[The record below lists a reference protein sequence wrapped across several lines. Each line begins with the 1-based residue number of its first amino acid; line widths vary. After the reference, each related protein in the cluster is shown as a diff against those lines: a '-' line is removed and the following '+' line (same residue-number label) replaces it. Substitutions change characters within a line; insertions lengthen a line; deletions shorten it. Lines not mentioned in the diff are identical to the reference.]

1 MSLFHLWKFHSMA
14 LIAGCILDWLMG
26 DPYWLFHPVR
36 FMGNMISA
44 LEARLRRLFPEHL
57 LLAGGVLAGFMCLF
71 WTLIPVLG
79 FLGIYRGLLSFGI
92 QRHWIYICLF
102 VLESFFCGQLLA
114 ARSLQTESMKVCS
127 ALKEGDI
134 EKARKA
140 VSMIVG
146 RDTAILDR
154 DGIARAAV
162 ETVAENT
169 SDGVIAPFFF
179 MAVFGPAGGF
189 FYKAV
194 NTMDSMVGYKNE
206 TYLLF
211 GRAAAKMDD
220 AVNWLPARL
229 SGMLLTAAAWLLPG
243 MDGKNAWRIFK
254 RDRFNH
260 ASPNSA
266 QTEAVMAG
274 ALGVQLAG
282 PASYFGKLYEKP
294 TIGDALRP
302 VEPGDILR
310 ANRMLYAAGT
320 LCMALL
326 ACARAAVCLPLGL

>member
-14 LIAGCILDWLMG
+14 LLAGCILDWLMG

-146 RDTAILDR
+146 RDTAVLDR

-169 SDGVIAPFFF
+169 SDGVIAPFLF
-179 MAVFGPAGGF
+179 MALFGPAGGF

-266 QTEAVMAG
+266 QGEAACAG
-274 ALGVQLAG
+274 ALHLRLAG
-282 PASYFGKLYEKP
+282 DAWYFGTLYKKP
-294 TIGDALRP
+294 YIGDDDRP
-302 VEPGDILR
+302 IRPDDIKGVCSLMFG
-310 ANRMLYAAGT
+310 AQGLLMAG
-320 LCMALL
+320 LVILL
-326 ACARAAVCLPLGL
+326 LLL

>member
-92 QRHWIYICLF
+92 QRHWVYICLF

-146 RDTAILDR
+146 RDTAVLDR

-266 QTEAVMAG
+266 QGEAACAG
-274 ALGVQLAG
+274 ALHLRLAG
-282 PASYFGKLYEKP
+282 DAWYFGTLYKKP
-294 TIGDALRP
+294 YIGDDDRP
-302 VEPGDILR
+302 IRPDDIKGVCSLMFG
-310 ANRMLYAAGT
+310 AQGLLMAG
-320 LCMALL
+320 LVILL
-326 ACARAAVCLPLGL
+326 LLL

>member
-14 LIAGCILDWLMG
+14 LLAGCILDWLMG

-146 RDTAILDR
+146 RDPAVLDR

-206 TYLLF
+206 TYL
-211 GRAAAKMDD
+211 
-220 AVNWLPARL
+220 
-229 SGMLLTAAAWLLPG
+229 
-243 MDGKNAWRIFK
+243 
-254 RDRFNH
+254 
-260 ASPNSA
+260 
-266 QTEAVMAG
+266 
-274 ALGVQLAG
+274 
-282 PASYFGKLYEKP
+282 
-294 TIGDALRP
+294 
-302 VEPGDILR
+302 
-310 ANRMLYAAGT
+310 
-320 LCMALL
+320 
-326 ACARAAVCLPLGL
+326 

>member
-146 RDTAILDR
+146 RDTAVLDR

-266 QTEAVMAG
+266 QGEAACAG
-274 ALGVQLAG
+274 ALHLRLAG
-282 PASYFGKLYEKP
+282 DAWYFGTLYKKP
-294 TIGDALRP
+294 YIGDDDRP
-302 VEPGDILR
+302 IRPDDIKGVCSLMFG
-310 ANRMLYAAGT
+310 AQGLLMAG
-320 LCMALL
+320 LVISLL
-326 ACARAAVCLPLGL
+326 LL

>member
-71 WTLIPVLG
+71 WTLIPVQG

-146 RDTAILDR
+146 RDTAVLDR

-266 QTEAVMAG
+266 QGEAACAG
-274 ALGVQLAG
+274 ALHLRLAG
-282 PASYFGKLYEKP
+282 DAWYFGTLYKKP
-294 TIGDALRP
+294 YIGDDDRP
-302 VEPGDILR
+302 IRPDDIKGVCSLMFG
-310 ANRMLYAAGT
+310 AQGLLMAG
-320 LCMALL
+320 LVILL
-326 ACARAAVCLPLGL
+326 LLL

>member
-36 FMGNMISA
+36 LMGNMISA

-146 RDTAILDR
+146 RDTAVLDR

-266 QTEAVMAG
+266 QGEAACAG
-274 ALGVQLAG
+274 ALHLRLAG
-282 PASYFGKLYEKP
+282 DAWYFGTLYKKP
-294 TIGDALRP
+294 YIGDDDRP
-302 VEPGDILR
+302 IRPDDIKGVCSLMFG
-310 ANRMLYAAGT
+310 AQGLLMAG
-320 LCMALL
+320 LVILL
-326 ACARAAVCLPLGL
+326 LLL

>member
-44 LEARLRRLFPEHL
+44 LEARLRRLFPGHL

-146 RDTAILDR
+146 RDTAVLDR

-266 QTEAVMAG
+266 QGEAACAG
-274 ALGVQLAG
+274 ALHLRLAG
-282 PASYFGKLYEKP
+282 DAWYFGTLYKKP
-294 TIGDALRP
+294 YIGDDDRP
-302 VEPGDILR
+302 IRPDDIKGVCSLMFG
-310 ANRMLYAAGT
+310 AQGLLMAG
-320 LCMALL
+320 LVILL
-326 ACARAAVCLPLGL
+326 LLL

>member
-146 RDTAILDR
+146 RDTAVLDR

-211 GRAAAKMDD
+211 GRAAAKLDD

-266 QTEAVMAG
+266 QGEAACAG
-274 ALGVQLAG
+274 ALHLRLAG
-282 PASYFGKLYEKP
+282 DAWYFGTLYKKP
-294 TIGDALRP
+294 YIGDDDRP
-302 VEPGDILR
+302 IRPDDIKGVCSLMFG
-310 ANRMLYAAGT
+310 AQGLLMAG
-320 LCMALL
+320 LVILL
-326 ACARAAVCLPLGL
+326 LDRKSVV

>member
-146 RDTAILDR
+146 RDTAVLDR

-194 NTMDSMVGYKNE
+194 NTLDSMVGYKNE

-266 QTEAVMAG
+266 QGEAACAG
-274 ALGVQLAG
+274 ALHLRLAG
-282 PASYFGKLYEKP
+282 DAWYFGTLYKKP
-294 TIGDALRP
+294 YIGDDDRP
-302 VEPGDILR
+302 IRPDDIKGVCSLMFG
-310 ANRMLYAAGT
+310 AQGLLMAG
-320 LCMALL
+320 LVILL
-326 ACARAAVCLPLGL
+326 LLL

>member
-1 MSLFHLWKFHSMA
+1 MSLFHLWKFHSMS

-26 DPYWLFHPVR
+26 DPYWLFHPAR

-146 RDTAILDR
+146 RDTAVLDR

-211 GRAAAKMDD
+211 GRAAAKLDD

-229 SGMLLTAAAWLLPG
+229 SGMLLTSAAWLLPG

-266 QTEAVMAG
+266 QGEAACAG
-274 ALGVQLAG
+274 ALHLRLAG
-282 PASYFGKLYEKP
+282 DAWYFGTLYKKP
-294 TIGDALRP
+294 YIGDDDRP
-302 VEPGDILR
+302 IRPDDIKGVCSLMFG
-310 ANRMLYAAGT
+310 AQGLLMAG
-320 LCMALL
+320 LVILL
-326 ACARAAVCLPLGL
+326 LLL

>member
-1 MSLFHLWKFHSMA
+1 MA
-14 LIAGCILDWLMG
+14 LLAGCILDWLMG

-146 RDTAILDR
+146 RDTAVLDR

-169 SDGVIAPFFF
+169 SDGVIAPFLF
-179 MAVFGPAGGF
+179 MALFGPAGGF

-211 GRAAAKMDD
+211 GRAAAKLDD

-229 SGMLLTAAAWLLPG
+229 SGMLLAAAAWLLPG

-266 QTEAVMAG
+266 QGEAACAG
-274 ALGVQLAG
+274 ALHLRLAG
-282 PASYFGKLYEKP
+282 DAWYFGTLYKKP
-294 TIGDALRP
+294 YIGDDDRSIRP
-302 VEPGDILR
+302 DDIKGVCSLMFG
-310 ANRMLYAAGT
+310 AQGLLMAG
-320 LCMALL
+320 LVILL
-326 ACARAAVCLPLGL
+326 LLL

>member
-146 RDTAILDR
+146 RDTAVLDR

-211 GRAAAKMDD
+211 GRAAAKLDD

-229 SGMLLTAAAWLLPG
+229 SGMLLTAAAWLLLG

-266 QTEAVMAG
+266 QGEAACAG
-274 ALGVQLAG
+274 ALHLRLAG
-282 PASYFGKLYEKP
+282 DAWYFGTLYKKP
-294 TIGDALRP
+294 YIGDDDRP
-302 VEPGDILR
+302 IRPDDIKGVCSLMFG
-310 ANRMLYAAGT
+310 AQGLLMAG
-320 LCMALL
+320 LVILL
-326 ACARAAVCLPLGL
+326 LLL

>member
-26 DPYWLFHPVR
+26 DPYWLFHPIR

-44 LEARLRRLFPEHL
+44 LEARFRRLFPEHL

-146 RDTAILDR
+146 RDTAVLDR
-154 DGIARAAV
+154 DGIARASGA
-162 ETVAENT
+162 TVAENT

-211 GRAAAKMDD
+211 GRAAAKLDD

-266 QTEAVMAG
+266 QGEAACAG
-274 ALGVQLAG
+274 ALHLRLAG
-282 PASYFGKLYEKP
+282 DAWYFGTLYKKP
-294 TIGDALRP
+294 YIGDDDRP
-302 VEPGDILR
+302 IRPDDIKGVCSLMFG
-310 ANRMLYAAGT
+310 AQGLLMAG
-320 LCMALL
+320 L
-326 ACARAAVCLPLGL
+326 VI

>member
-146 RDTAILDR
+146 RDTAVLDR

-189 FYKAV
+189 FYTAV

-266 QTEAVMAG
+266 QGEAACAG
-274 ALGVQLAG
+274 ALHLRLAG
-282 PASYFGKLYEKP
+282 DAWYFGTLYKKP
-294 TIGDALRP
+294 YIGDDDRP
-302 VEPGDILR
+302 IRPDDIKGVCSLMFG
-310 ANRMLYAAGT
+310 AQGLLMAG
-320 LCMALL
+320 LVILL
-326 ACARAAVCLPLGL
+326 LLL

>member
-36 FMGNMISA
+36 VMGNMISA

-146 RDTAILDR
+146 RDTAVLDR

-211 GRAAAKMDD
+211 GRAAAKLDD

-266 QTEAVMAG
+266 QGEAACAG
-274 ALGVQLAG
+274 ALHLRLAG
-282 PASYFGKLYEKP
+282 DAWYFGTLYKKP
-294 TIGDALRP
+294 YIGDDDRP
-302 VEPGDILR
+302 IRPDDIKGVCSLMFG
-310 ANRMLYAAGT
+310 AQGLLMAG
-320 LCMALL
+320 LVILL
-326 ACARAAVCLPLGL
+326 LLL

>member
-1 MSLFHLWKFHSMA
+1 MSLFHLWKFHSMS

-146 RDTAILDR
+146 RDTAVLDR

-211 GRAAAKMDD
+211 GRAAAKLDD

-243 MDGKNAWRIFK
+243 RDGKNAWRIFK

-266 QTEAVMAG
+266 QGEAACAG
-274 ALGVQLAG
+274 ALHLRLAG
-282 PASYFGKLYEKP
+282 DAWYFGTLYKKP
-294 TIGDALRP
+294 YIGDDDRP
-302 VEPGDILR
+302 IRPDDIKGVCSLMFG
-310 ANRMLYAAGT
+310 AQGLLMAG
-320 LCMALL
+320 LVILL
-326 ACARAAVCLPLGL
+326 LLL

>member
-26 DPYWLFHPVR
+26 DPYWLFHPIR

-44 LEARLRRLFPEHL
+44 REARLRRLFPEHL

-146 RDTAILDR
+146 RDTAVLDR

-211 GRAAAKMDD
+211 GRAAAKLDD

-266 QTEAVMAG
+266 QGEAACAG
-274 ALGVQLAG
+274 ALHLRLAG
-282 PASYFGKLYEKP
+282 DAWYFGTLYKKP
-294 TIGDALRP
+294 YIGDDDRP
-302 VEPGDILR
+302 IRPDDIKGVCSLMFG
-310 ANRMLYAAGT
+310 AQGLLMAG
-320 LCMALL
+320 LVILL
-326 ACARAAVCLPLGL
+326 LLL

>member
-79 FLGIYRGLLSFGI
+79 FLGIYRDLLSFGI

-146 RDTAILDR
+146 RDTAVLDR

-266 QTEAVMAG
+266 QGEAACAG
-274 ALGVQLAG
+274 ALHLRLAG
-282 PASYFGKLYEKP
+282 DAWYFGTLYKKP
-294 TIGDALRP
+294 YIGDDDRP
-302 VEPGDILR
+302 IRPDDIKGVCSLMFG
-310 ANRMLYAAGT
+310 AQGLLMAG
-320 LCMALL
+320 LVILL
-326 ACARAAVCLPLGL
+326 LLL

>member
-14 LIAGCILDWLMG
+14 LLAGCILDWLMG

-146 RDTAILDR
+146 RDTAVLDR

-211 GRAAAKMDD
+211 GRAAAKLDD

-266 QTEAVMAG
+266 QGEAACAG
-274 ALGVQLAG
+274 ALHLRLAG
-282 PASYFGKLYEKP
+282 DAWYFGTLYKKP
-294 TIGDALRP
+294 YIGDDDRP
-302 VEPGDILR
+302 IRPDDIKGVCSLMFG
-310 ANRMLYAAGT
+310 AQGLLMAG
-320 LCMALL
+320 LVILL
-326 ACARAAVCLPLGL
+326 LLL

>member
-146 RDTAILDR
+146 RDTAVLYR

-211 GRAAAKMDD
+211 GRAAAKLDD

-266 QTEAVMAG
+266 QGEAACAG
-274 ALGVQLAG
+274 ALHLRLAG
-282 PASYFGKLYEKP
+282 DAWYFGTLYKKP
-294 TIGDALRP
+294 YIGDDDRP
-302 VEPGDILR
+302 IRPDDIKGVCSLMFG
-310 ANRMLYAAGT
+310 AQGLLMAG
-320 LCMALL
+320 LVILL
-326 ACARAAVCLPLGL
+326 LLL

>member
-14 LIAGCILDWLMG
+14 LLAGCILDWLMG

-44 LEARLRRLFPEHL
+44 LEARFRRLFPEHL
-57 LLAGGVLAGFMCLF
+57 LLAGGGLAGFMCLF

-127 ALKEGDI
+127 TLKEGDI

-146 RDTAILDR
+146 RDTAVLDR

-211 GRAAAKMDD
+211 GRAAAKLDD

-266 QTEAVMAG
+266 QGEAACAG
-274 ALGVQLAG
+274 ALHLRLAG
-282 PASYFGKLYEKP
+282 DAWYFGTLYKKP
-294 TIGDALRP
+294 YIGDDDRP
-302 VEPGDILR
+302 IRPDDIKGVCSLMFG
-310 ANRMLYAAGT
+310 AQGLLMAG
-320 LCMALL
+320 LVILL
-326 ACARAAVCLPLGL
+326 LLL

>member
-26 DPYWLFHPVR
+26 DPYWLFHSVR

-211 GRAAAKMDD
+211 GRAAAKLDD

-266 QTEAVMAG
+266 QGEAACAG
-274 ALGVQLAG
+274 ALHLRLAG
-282 PASYFGKLYEKP
+282 DAWYFGTLYKKP
-294 TIGDALRP
+294 YIGDDDRP
-302 VEPGDILR
+302 IRPDDIKGVCSLMFG
-310 ANRMLYAAGT
+310 AQGLLMAG
-320 LCMALL
+320 LVILL
-326 ACARAAVCLPLGL
+326 LLL

>member
-146 RDTAILDR
+146 RDTAVLDR

-211 GRAAAKMDD
+211 GRAAAKLDD

-229 SGMLLTAAAWLLPG
+229 SGMLHTAAAWLLPG

-266 QTEAVMAG
+266 QGEAACAG
-274 ALGVQLAG
+274 ALHLRLAG
-282 PASYFGKLYEKP
+282 DAWYFGTLYKKP
-294 TIGDALRP
+294 YIGDDDRP
-302 VEPGDILR
+302 IRPDDIKGVCSLMFG
-310 ANRMLYAAGT
+310 AQGLLMAG
-320 LCMALL
+320 LVILL
-326 ACARAAVCLPLGL
+326 LLL

>member
-146 RDTAILDR
+146 RDTAVLDR

-266 QTEAVMAG
+266 QGEAACAG
-274 ALGVQLAG
+274 ALHLRVAG
-282 PASYFGKLYEKP
+282 DAWYFGTLYKKP
-294 TIGDALRP
+294 YIGDDDRP
-302 VEPGDILR
+302 IRPDDIKGVCSLMFG
-310 ANRMLYAAGT
+310 AQGLLMAG
-320 LCMALL
+320 LVILL
-326 ACARAAVCLPLGL
+326 LLL

>member
-146 RDTAILDR
+146 RDTAVLDR

-206 TYLLF
+206 SYLLF

-266 QTEAVMAG
+266 QGEAACAG
-274 ALGVQLAG
+274 ALHLRLAG
-282 PASYFGKLYEKP
+282 DAWYFGTLYKKP
-294 TIGDALRP
+294 YIGDDDRP
-302 VEPGDILR
+302 IRPDDIKGVCSLMFG
-310 ANRMLYAAGT
+310 AQGLLMAG
-320 LCMALL
+320 LVILL
-326 ACARAAVCLPLGL
+326 LLL

>member
-14 LIAGCILDWLMG
+14 LLAGCILDWLMG

-127 ALKEGDI
+127 TLKEGDI

-146 RDTAILDR
+146 RDTAVLDR

-211 GRAAAKMDD
+211 GRAAAKLDD

-229 SGMLLTAAAWLLPG
+229 SGMLLAAAAWLLPG

-266 QTEAVMAG
+266 QGEAACAG
-274 ALGVQLAG
+274 ALHLRLAG
-282 PASYFGKLYEKP
+282 DAWYFGTLYKKP
-294 TIGDALRP
+294 YIGDDDRP
-302 VEPGDILR
+302 IRPDDIKGVCSLMFG
-310 ANRMLYAAGT
+310 AQGLLMAG
-320 LCMALL
+320 LVILL
-326 ACARAAVCLPLGL
+326 LLL

>member
-146 RDTAILDR
+146 RDTAVLDR

-211 GRAAAKMDD
+211 GRAAAKLDD

-266 QTEAVMAG
+266 QGEAACAG
-274 ALGVQLAG
+274 ALHLRLAG
-282 PASYFGKLYEKP
+282 DAWYFGTLYKKP
-294 TIGDALRP
+294 YIGDDDRP
-302 VEPGDILR
+302 IRPDDIKGVCSLMFG
-310 ANRMLYAAGT
+310 AQGLLMAG
-320 LCMALL
+320 LVILILL
-326 ACARAAVCLPLGL
+326 L

>member
-14 LIAGCILDWLMG
+14 LLAGCILDWLMG

-127 ALKEGDI
+127 TLKEGDI

-146 RDTAILDR
+146 RDTAVLDR

-211 GRAAAKMDD
+211 GRAAAKLDD

-266 QTEAVMAG
+266 QGEAACAG
-274 ALGVQLAG
+274 ALHLRLAG
-282 PASYFGKLYEKP
+282 DAWYFGTLYKKP
-294 TIGDALRP
+294 YIGDDDRP
-302 VEPGDILR
+302 IRPDDIKGVCSLMFG
-310 ANRMLYAAGT
+310 AQGLLMAG
-320 LCMALL
+320 LVILL
-326 ACARAAVCLPLGL
+326 LLL

>member
-1 MSLFHLWKFHSMA
+1 MSLFHLWKFHSMS

-146 RDTAILDR
+146 RDTAVLDR

-266 QTEAVMAG
+266 QGEAACAG
-274 ALGVQLAG
+274 ALHLRLAG
-282 PASYFGKLYEKP
+282 DAWYFGTLYKKP
-294 TIGDALRP
+294 YIGDDDRP
-302 VEPGDILR
+302 DDIKGVCSLMFG
-310 ANRMLYAAGT
+310 AQGLLMAG
-320 LCMALL
+320 LVILL
-326 ACARAAVCLPLGL
+326 LLL

>member
-44 LEARLRRLFPEHL
+44 LEARFRRLFPEHL

-146 RDTAILDR
+146 RDTAVLDR

-211 GRAAAKMDD
+211 GRAAAKLDD

-266 QTEAVMAG
+266 QGEAACAG
-274 ALGVQLAG
+274 ALHLRLAG
-282 PASYFGKLYEKP
+282 DAWYFGTLYKKP
-294 TIGDALRP
+294 YIGDDDRP
-302 VEPGDILR
+302 IRPDDIKGVCSLMFG
-310 ANRMLYAAGT
+310 AQGLLMAG
-320 LCMALL
+320 LVILL
-326 ACARAAVCLPLGL
+326 LLL

>member
-44 LEARLRRLFPEHL
+44 REARLRRLFPEHL

-146 RDTAILDR
+146 RDTAVLDR

-266 QTEAVMAG
+266 QGEAACAG
-274 ALGVQLAG
+274 ALHLRLAG
-282 PASYFGKLYEKP
+282 DAWYFGTLYKKP
-294 TIGDALRP
+294 YIGDDDRP
-302 VEPGDILR
+302 IRPDDIKGVCSLMFG
-310 ANRMLYAAGT
+310 AQGLLMAG
-320 LCMALL
+320 LVILL
-326 ACARAAVCLPLGL
+326 LLL

>member
-146 RDTAILDR
+146 RDTAVLDR

-189 FYKAV
+189 FYKVV

-211 GRAAAKMDD
+211 GRAAAKLDD

-266 QTEAVMAG
+266 QGEAACAG
-274 ALGVQLAG
+274 ALHLRLAG
-282 PASYFGKLYEKP
+282 DAWYFGILYKKP
-294 TIGDALRP
+294 YIGDDDRP
-302 VEPGDILR
+302 IRPDDIKGVCSLMFG
-310 ANRMLYAAGT
+310 AQGLLMAG
-320 LCMALL
+320 LVILL
-326 ACARAAVCLPLGL
+326 LLL

>member
-36 FMGNMISA
+36 FMGNMISE

-146 RDTAILDR
+146 RDTAVLDR

-266 QTEAVMAG
+266 QGEAACAG
-274 ALGVQLAG
+274 ALHLRLAG
-282 PASYFGKLYEKP
+282 DAWYFGTLYKKP
-294 TIGDALRP
+294 YIGDDDRP
-302 VEPGDILR
+302 IRPDDIKGVCSLMFG
-310 ANRMLYAAGT
+310 AQGLLMAG
-320 LCMALL
+320 LVILL
-326 ACARAAVCLPLGL
+326 LLL

>member
-146 RDTAILDR
+146 RDTAVLDR

-266 QTEAVMAG
+266 QGEAACAG
-274 ALGVQLAG
+274 ALHLSLAG
-282 PASYFGKLYEKP
+282 DAWYFGTLYKKP
-294 TIGDALRP
+294 YIGDDDRP
-302 VEPGDILR
+302 IRPDDIKGVCSLMFG
-310 ANRMLYAAGT
+310 AQGLLMAG
-320 LCMALL
+320 LVILL
-326 ACARAAVCLPLGL
+326 LLL

>member
-14 LIAGCILDWLMG
+14 LLAGCILDWLMG

-146 RDTAILDR
+146 RDTAVLDR

-169 SDGVIAPFFF
+169 SDGVIAPFLF
-179 MAVFGPAGGF
+179 MALFGPAGGF

-211 GRAAAKMDD
+211 GRAAAKLDD

-229 SGMLLTAAAWLLPG
+229 SGMLLAAAAWLLPG

-266 QTEAVMAG
+266 QGEAACAG
-274 ALGVQLAG
+274 ALHLRLAG
-282 PASYFGKLYEKP
+282 DAWYFGTLYKKP
-294 TIGDALRP
+294 YIGDDDRP
-302 VEPGDILR
+302 IRPDDIKGVCSLMFG
-310 ANRMLYAAGT
+310 AQGLLMAG
-320 LCMALL
+320 LVILL
-326 ACARAAVCLPLGL
+326 LLL

>member
-146 RDTAILDR
+146 RDTAVLDR

-169 SDGVIAPFFF
+169 SDGVIAPFLF
-179 MAVFGPAGGF
+179 MALFGPAGGF

-211 GRAAAKMDD
+211 GRAAAKLDD

-266 QTEAVMAG
+266 QGEAACAG
-274 ALGVQLAG
+274 ALHLRLAG
-282 PASYFGKLYEKP
+282 DAWYFGTLYKKP
-294 TIGDALRP
+294 YIGDDDRP
-302 VEPGDILR
+302 IRPDDIKGVCSLMFG
-310 ANRMLYAAGT
+310 AQGLLMAG
-320 LCMALL
+320 LVILL
-326 ACARAAVCLPLGL
+326 LLL

>member
-14 LIAGCILDWLMG
+14 LLAGCILDWLMG

-127 ALKEGDI
+127 TLKEGDI

-146 RDTAILDR
+146 RDTAVLDR

-266 QTEAVMAG
+266 QGEAACAG
-274 ALGVQLAG
+274 ALHLRLAG
-282 PASYFGKLYEKP
+282 DAWYFGTLYKKP
-294 TIGDALRP
+294 YIGDDDRP
-302 VEPGDILR
+302 IRPDDIKGVCSLMFG
-310 ANRMLYAAGT
+310 AQGLLMAG
-320 LCMALL
+320 LVILL
-326 ACARAAVCLPLGL
+326 LLL